1 MLFLFKGFFT
11 LAHSFFTLA
20 HSFFTSYCPLFTVSS
35 KAAAVEFSK
44 LTFELDKTHPICRYE
59 LTISRDIVELNRQN
73 TLSIPVDSFNPVVTL
88 DVRSLKRS
96 TLITRI

>member
-44 LTFELDKTHPICRYE
+44 LTFGIDKTHPICRYE

-73 TLSIPVDSFNPVVTL
+73 LNTLSIPVESFTSVVSQY
-88 DVRSLKRS
+88 VSSLQ
-96 TLITRI
+96 IYI